1 MSVIHLSK
9 ENFNQE
15 VLGQKGAVL
24 VDFWATWCPPCR
36 MLSPIIDE
44 IAEEVSDI
52 RVGKINV
59 DEQPELAAQFQIS
72 NIPTL
77 IVFKDGKETK
87 RSVGAIS
94 KDAVKDLI
102 Q

>member
-77 IVFKDGKETK
+77 IVFKDGKEAK